1 MRLHD
6 YLGRLQVDTAT
17 PATFET
23 LRRLHAA
30 HRETFLFENL
40 AIQTGG
46 AISVELPDIENK
58 FIDQHRGGYCFEH
71 NTLFAAALRQ
81 AGFAVVA
88 LLGRVRRGPPE
99 RWARTHMVLRVT
111 CSGDGSEPY
120 LADVGFGA
128 VGLIEPIP
136 LRDGAT
142 ATQRGLT
149 YTLRQDGRLWVL
161 SMRDV
166 SQAMDLY
173 EFAEEAQTTG
183 DIIVANHYTS
193 THPES
198 MFRKTLTIQRVRGND
213 RIILRNETLTR
224 WDNGRMSEE
233 TIDRASLRDV
243 ARQLFDVELPR
254 GQFVYE
260 DDTKDTKGSKDTKS
274 TG

>member
-6 YLGRLQVDTAT
+6 YLRRLQVGAAT
-17 PATFET
+17 PPTLET
-23 LRRLHAA
+23 MSRLHTA

-40 AIQTGG
+40 TIQTGG
-46 AISVELPDIENK
+46 SISVELPDIEVK
-58 FIDQHRGGYCFEH
+58 FIDQQRGGYCFEH
-71 NTLFAAALRQ
+71 NTLFAAVLRQ

-88 LLGRVRRGPPE
+88 LLGRVRRGPPD

-111 CSGDGSEPY
+111 CGDDRSDPY

-128 VGLIEPIP
+128 VGLMEPIP

-149 YTLRQDGRLWVL
+149 YTLRKDGPMWVL
-161 SMRDV
+161 AMRDA

-173 EFAEEAQTTG
+173 EFAEEPQTIG
-183 DIIVANHYTS
+183 DIVVANHYTS

-213 RIILRNETLTR
+213 RVILRNETLTR

-233 TIDRASLRDV
+233 TIERARLPDV
-243 ARQLFDVELPR
+243 ARELFGIELPR
-254 GQFVYE
+254 DRFVYE
-260 DDTKDTKGSKDTKS
+260 DTKDTKGAT
-274 TG
+274 